1 MYVTDACA
9 NIEMMTASYARLA
22 CAQCIKQKKIAKK
35 VRKEKKKN
43 RQFFAQ
49 SFPPTVYY
57 FLLQA

>member
-1 MYVTDACA
+1 MYATDACA

-22 CAQCIKQKKIAKK
+22 CAQCIKQKNSKKKK
-35 VRKEKKKN
+35 VRKEKN

-49 SFPPTVYY
+49 SFPPTVYGY